1 MKRELFMKR
10 ELWAFCLAIA
20 LGAPLAAPVPAQA
33 LDISISVGTSLNHGR
48 AISCSQ
54 GQRLLQNRGFRDVR
68 RVDCRGRFFIYH
80 ARRGSGRFEVALS
93 SRTGRVTD
101 VRRIRW

>member
-1 MKRELFMKR
+1 MKRAL
-10 ELWAFCLAIA
+10 LAFCLAVG
-20 LGAPLAAPVPAQA
+20 LGAPIVAPVPAQA
-33 LDISISVGTSLNHGR
+33 LEVSITVGSSLNHGR

-68 RVDCRGRFFIYH
+68 RIDCRGRFFIYH
-80 ARRGSGRFEVALS
+80 ARRGNARFEVALS

-101 VRRIRW
+101 LRRIRW